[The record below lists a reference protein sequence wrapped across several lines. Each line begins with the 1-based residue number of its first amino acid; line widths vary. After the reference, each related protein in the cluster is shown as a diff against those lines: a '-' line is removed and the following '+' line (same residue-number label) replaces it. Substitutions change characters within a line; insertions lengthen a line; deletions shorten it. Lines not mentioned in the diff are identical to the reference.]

1 MLVAPRGQR
10 VKHCFVLLL
19 VVYNFL
25 DQHVPVTI

>member
-1 MLVAPRGQR
+1 MLIALRGQS

-19 VVYNFL
+19 VEYNFL

>member
-1 MLVAPRGQR
+1 MLIALRGQR

>member
-1 MLVAPRGQR
+1 MLVALRGQR
-10 VKHCFVLLL
+10 VMHCFVLLL

>member
-1 MLVAPRGQR
+1 MLVAHKGQR